1 MSTIKRSLRLV
12 SLISLVS
19 LLSSCAVGPD
29 YETPTLALARDE
41 VATPEDKALLDTW
54 WLSFEDPILSRL
66 VDRLADENLQIAAA
80 NARVDA
86 ARASRRGATAGLLP
100 SLTANFSNPEFR
112 QSPNFPGPI
121 GPLAEA
127 GLAPLGAEVFD
138 AGFDASWEIDVFG
151 GQRRQ
156 TQRADAQLDVTRA
169 TSDDTKLRVIA
180 ELARNYIELRSLE
193 AQRAIVQQSI
203 AIQRAT
209 LNIAESRQR
218 AGLASTLDANRA
230 RADLLATEAQIP
242 QFAIAERGG
251 VAAIAVLLGTTVAN
265 IEQDLRSNSESTEEG
280 LARLSS
286 VEVPVGLSS
295 ELLTRRRDIAIADAQ
310 LAARSA
316 ELGIAAASL
325 YPRFL
330 LTGSRDQQSG
340 SFSQLFNASSRAWTL
355 GPSIQ
360 WPIFAG
366 GAVRANRDAARAQL
380 VAAEAEYRLA
390 VLTAVADV
398 EVRLVGYAQSQIRA
412 QALDA
417 AAQDLEDNVAL
428 AKRLYDLGLEDF
440 QVLLDTQ
447 RTQLAIDSQ
456 RVISKADALLQTVA
470 LFKALGGGWE
480 SL

>member
-1 MSTIKRSLRLV
+1 MNNFTKSLRLV
-12 SLISLVS
+12 RFISLVS
-19 LLSSCAVGPD
+19 LLSSCAVGPN
-29 YETPTLALARDE
+29 YETPTMALAIDH
-41 VATPEDKALLDTW
+41 VVTPEDKMLLDTW
-54 WLSFEDPILSRL
+54 WLSFEDPVLSRL
-66 VDRLADENLQIAAA
+66 VERLADENLQIAAA

-86 ARASRRGATAGLLP
+86 ARANRRGAKAGLLP

-203 AIQRAT
+203 AIQLAT

-218 AGLASTLDANRA
+218 VGLASTLDANRA

-242 QFAIAERGG
+242 QLAIAERGG

>member
-1 MSTIKRSLRLV
+1 MNTGYTALRLV
-12 SLISLVS
+12 GLAS
-19 LLSSCAVGPD
+19 LLAACAVGPN
-29 YETPTLALARDE
+29 YETPSVDLAQGAIAESSD
-41 VATPEDKALLDTW
+41 AQLLDRW
-54 WLSFEDPILSRL
+54 WRSFDDPLLTRL
-66 VDRLADENLQIAAA
+66 VEKLAQENLQIAAA
-80 NARVDA
+80 TARVES
-86 ARASRRGATAGLLP
+86 ARANRRGATAGLLP
-100 SLTANFSNPEFR
+100 SVSANFSNPEFR

-138 AGFDASWEIDVFG
+138 AGFDASWEINVFG

-156 TQRADAQLDVTRA
+156 TQRADAQLDAALA
-169 TSDDTKLRVIA
+169 TSNETKLRVIA

-193 AQRAIVQQSI
+193 AQRTIVEQSI
-203 AIQRAT
+203 DVQRAT
-209 LNIAESRQR
+209 LAIAESRQR
-218 AGLASTLDANRA
+218 AGLASSLDANRA
-230 RADLLATEAQIP
+230 RADLFATEARLPQI
-242 QFAIAERGG
+242 AMAERGAI
-251 VAAIAVLLGTTVAN
+251 AAIAVLLGTTVQAV
-265 IEQDLRSNSESTEEG
+265 EVELAAESEPDNER
-280 LARLSS
+280 LASLHA

-295 ELLTRRRDIAIADAQ
+295 ELLTRRRDIALADAQ

-316 ELGIAAASL
+316 EVGIATASL

-330 LTGSRDQQSG
+330 ITGSRDQQSG
-340 SFSQLFNASSRAWTL
+340 SFSQLFNSSSRAWTL

-360 WPIFAG
+360 WPVFAG
-366 GAVRANRDAARAQL
+366 GALRASRDAARAQL
-380 VAAEAEYRLA
+380 EAAEAEYRLA

-398 EVRLVGYAQSQIRA
+398 EVRLVAYAQSQIRA
-412 QALDA
+412 EVLES
-417 AAQDLEDNVAL
+417 AAQDLDENVAL
-428 AKRLYDLGLEDF
+428 AKRLVDLGLEDF

>member
-1 MSTIKRSLRLV
+1 MNNFTKSLRLV
-12 SLISLVS
+12 RFISLVS
-19 LLSSCAVGPD
+19 LLSSCAVGPN
-29 YETPTLALARDE
+29 YETPTMALAIDH
-41 VATPEDKALLDTW
+41 VVTPEDKMLLDTW
-54 WLSFEDPILSRL
+54 WLSFEDPVLSRL
-66 VDRLADENLQIAAA
+66 VERLADENLQIAAA

-86 ARASRRGATAGLLP
+86 ARANRRGAKAGLLP

-251 VAAIAVLLGTTVAN
+251 VAAIAVLLGTTAEN

>member
-29 YETPTLALARDE
+29 YETPTLALAIDE

>member
-19 LLSSCAVGPD
+19 SLASCAVGPD